1 MIDLG
6 LLNYVDKL
14 EEISGNASR
23 EYSLEN
29 NLRKMKDDWA
39 NIEFECTPYRDSGV
53 SILTS
58 LDDIQV
64 MLDEHTAKAQTMHGS
79 VYIKHFE
86 EEMDAWEKKLLSMQ
100 EILEIWVSVSIKI
113 FKIKLKSIFII
124 YSTYI
129 LPSWVVYKLLIKR
142 MIRVFKIIYF
152 HKNQVS

>member
-1 MIDLG
+1 MIGLG
-6 LLNYVDKL
+6 LLNFIDKL
-14 EEISGNASR
+14 EEINGNASR
-23 EYSLEN
+23 EYFLEN

-64 MLDEHTAKAQTMHGS
+64 LLDEHTAKAQTMHGS

-100 EILEIWVSVSIKI
+100 EILEIWISV
-113 FKIKLKSIFII
+113 KLKYLISNLNN
-124 YSTYI
+124 YATYI
-129 LPSWVVYKLLIKR
+129 LARLITR
-142 MIRVFKIIYF
+142 
-152 HKNQVS
+152 SGT